1 MKLKKLLA
9 GILSAAMVLCT
20 VSLPVFADGEN
31 VITIGTVDEFVK
43 FAEDVNGGESFKGKT
58 VMLTNDM
65 DLSNIDW
72 TPIGKS
78 GKPFS
83 GTFDGDG
90 HTISNLKTGKSWLS
104 DIGLFGLTTGGA
116 VKNFTVE
123 NAEVTGYLDVGVVA
137 GTPYTSMCSNIMVK
151 GDIKVEGF
159 SYVGGA
165 FGKNAYANITN
176 VDVLANPGSYVKAD
190 STSSYRT
197 YIGGLVGFM
206 GEGNVTV
213 SDCDVAIDVIGS
225 TCDIGGILGILHYGN
240 TLQNC
245 TYEGSITLDNDLAN
259 LDKGDETEFGALV
272 GVAMNSKSG
281 ATKMTNCTANIISA
295 VRCGTDITDSITAYG
310 NNYYRTSPAEKH
322 LYITTVNGV
331 KTLDAKDYTEK
342 EIDSF
347 IKGSYY
353 IDGKIIKTPEEIK
366 NNDNLTDSEKADIV
380 ENTVVKGDSSDV
392 VDIIKSLPADV
403 KETVSAEKI
412 DSVIKNSGE
421 DTIIAKDN
429 EVDPQIVAKSM
440 ASGVNKITITKL
452 DESETLQQPDSV
464 DAIYFDITLK
474 DADDNHIK
482 EVDVPV
488 VVTIDV
494 EDSSKIEKVIRHH
507 DGITSEIAFS
517 KLDDTHIALSIAK
530 FSDFAVILGQNVPTG
545 SAVLGFKEVVATEP
559 FSAKYELYVS
569 ADDEA
574 VIKDI
579 KSGEFTFTKT
589 GASEAVFV
597 PADGFD
603 ISYVDSAAKY
613 RVNRTADG
621 ASAQAA
627 IVDVDGKPAVLL
639 ATLTISGVGNGS
651 FSTSDIKMYRQS
663 ANDHIAEEID
673 TLPTSVVNYN
683 IESEK
688 AKLVINI
695 DFPNAVKNNKTAY
708 QNMTV
713 SVKGGEF
720 DESYNLGSDASS
732 AVAFENG
739 KYTLTLDGVL
749 QKSIA
754 YTVTVSGAG
763 YRTARYTVTMTN
775 DKVLNFWNN
784 AKDAD
789 AVVEEGN
796 ANSARK
802 VTFLAGDIVK
812 DNSINIYDLSAV
824 VSYFGTQVDK
834 DAQPEYAKYDLNRD
848 GVIDSKDVAYVLVS
862 WGK

>member
-9 GILSAAMVLCT
+9 GVLSAAMVLCT
-20 VSLPVFADGEN
+20 VSLPAFADGED
-31 VITIGTVDEFVK
+31 VVKIGTVDEFVQ
-43 FAEDVNGGESFKGKT
+43 FAKDVNGGDSFKGKT

-65 DLSNIDW
+65 DLSDKDW

-90 HTISNLKTGKSWLS
+90 HTISNLKTGRSWLS
-104 DIGLFGLTTGGA
+104 DIGLFGLTTDAA

-137 GTPYTSMCSNIMVK
+137 GTPYTSKYSNITVK
-151 GDIKVEGF
+151 GDIKVNGYA
-159 SYVGGA
+159 YVGGA
-165 FGKNAYANITN
+165 LGKNAYADVTKVN
-176 VDVLANPGSYVKAD
+176 VLSNPGSYVKAYSD
-190 STSSYRT
+190 NYRT
-197 YIGGLVGFM
+197 YIGGLIGFM

-295 VRCGTDITDSITAYG
+295 IRCGTDITDSITSYG

-530 FSDFAVILGQNVPTG
+530 FSDFAVILGQNVPAG
-545 SAVLGFKEVVATEP
+545 SAVLGFKEVAATEP

-589 GASEAVFV
+589 GTSDAEFV

-695 DFPNAVKNNKTAY
+695 DFNNRVEKNAAAY
-708 QNMTV
+708 QNMKVVISGGDLAQDEVIALGEDNFTDDSTKTSYSVSKELTV
-713 SVKGGEF
+713 NS
-720 DESYNLGSDASS
+720 
-732 AVAFENG
+732 
-739 KYTLTLDGVL
+739 
-749 QKSIA
+749 A

-812 DNSINIYDLSAV
+812 DNNINIYDLSAV
-824 VSYFGTQVDK
+824 VSYFGTKVDK